1 MNEKEKHLV
10 IFQPSGS
17 RGEVEDG
24 MTILEAGRTLGVDIE
39 TPCGG
44 RLTCSKCRVKIEE
57 GFFERFGIESSM
69 DHLNPVLDRER
80 SFFRSKGLTEPNL
93 RQSCVAEIHGPVV
106 VFVPEESRA
115 VKQLVRKSAREVNI
129 EIKPALQRY
138 FVEMIPATLHDPL
151 GDWERLK
158 VALNDEH
165 GLTDLTIDYITLFG
179 LQKTVRAGDWKV
191 TAFVW
196 NDGSEDARGEV
207 IRVLPGFAEVLIGLA
222 VDVGTTTV
230 AGFLCDLDS
239 GRVLASHSMMNPQ
252 TPYGDDVMA
261 RITYSMTNENGLA
274 KLHTAILDGLNS
286 IVENVCETSGFEQED
301 ILEVVLVGNTCMD
314 HIFLNIEPRFVG
326 LSPFT
331 PAIHHSLDIKA
342 RDFGLHINPSANV
355 HVLPNEAGFVG
366 ADNVACIIA
375 EEPYKQDEMML
386 VIDIGTNGE
395 MVLGNRHKLIS
406 TSVPTGP
413 AFEGA
418 QITNGMRAAIGAIE
432 NVAIDPITWDV
443 KFKVIGQEEWSD
455 KLPPEVIQ
463 ARGLC
468 GSAMIDLGWEMYRS
482 GAIDASGRFSKETH
496 SPRLREGPNGLEFVI
511 AWAEQTSIGR
521 DISFYLDDVR
531 ELQLAKAAMYSAAK
545 IMMRRMSVDQI
556 DKIVL
561 AGAFGSYINKV
572 KAMAMGLIPDCQ
584 LDNVY
589 AVGNA
594 AGDGAR
600 MALLNT
606 DKRAEANQ
614 MARQVDYI
622 ELTVEHDFEKQFA
635 TAMHFPHMKDTF
647 PHLQKM
653 FDKAERDRFLR
664 LLRNLPAFEGLP
676 NSALRPLA
684 AAADE
689 VRFRKNKTIFDAGS
703 QASMFHIVKEGGVR
717 LTSKRDGQVMTT
729 YDAGPGEVFNG
740 REVLEGLPNSATA
753 TALELNTRVLLIPGE
768 LVRAM
773 VQKAPEIRVRLTDG
787 NHGKGE

>member
-1 MNEKEKHLV
+1 MTEKEKHLV

-17 RGEVEDG
+17 RGKVEDG

-44 RLTCSKCRVKIEE
+44 RLTCSKCRVQIEE

-69 DHLNPVLDRER
+69 DHLNPVLEREQ
-80 SFFRSKGLTEPNL
+80 SFFRSKGLTDPNL
-93 RQSCVAEIHGPVV
+93 RQSCVAEIHGPIVV
-106 VFVPEESRA
+106 YVPEESRA

-138 FVEMIPATLHDPL
+138 FVEMSPATLHDPL

-158 VALNDEH
+158 VALETEH
-165 GLTDLTIDYITLFG
+165 GLTDLTIDYLTLSG
-179 LQKTVRAGDWKV
+179 LQKTVRDGEWKV
-191 TAFVW
+191 SVFVW
-196 NDGSEDARGEV
+196 NGSSEDAGGEV
-207 IRVLPGFAEVLIGLA
+207 IRVLPGFAEILIGLA

-230 AGFLCDLDS
+230 AGFLCDLES

-261 RITYSMTNENGLA
+261 RITYAMTNDDGLA
-274 KLHTAILDGLNS
+274 RMHTAILDGLNT
-286 IVENVCETSGFEQED
+286 IVEQVCEASGFEKED

-326 LSPFT
+326 VSPFS

-342 RDFGLHINPSANV
+342 RDFGLQINPSANI

-366 ADNVACIIA
+366 ADNVAVIIA

-418 QITNGMRAAIGAIE
+418 QISNGMRAAVGAIE
-432 NVAIDPITWDV
+432 NVVIDPITWDV
-443 KFKVIGQEEWSD
+443 KFRVIGQEEWSD
-455 KLPPEVIQ
+455 KLALDAIQ

-468 GSAMIDLGWEMYRS
+468 GSAMIDLGWELYRS
-482 GAIDASGRFSKETH
+482 GVIDATGRFSRESH
-496 SPRLREGPNGLEFVI
+496 SPRLREGANGIEFVI
-511 AWAEQTSIGR
+511 AWSEQTSIGR
-521 DISFYLDDVR
+521 DITFNLDDVR
-531 ELQLAKAAMYSAAK
+531 ALQLAKAAMYSAAK
-545 IMMRRMSVDQI
+545 IMMRRMSVSKV

-622 ELTVEHDFEKQFA
+622 ELTVEPDFEKQFA

-653 FDKAERDRFLR
+653 IDKAERDRFLR
-664 LLRNLPAFEGLP
+664 LLRNLPAFDGLP
-676 NSALRPLA
+676 NAALRPLA
-684 AAADE
+684 AGVDE
-689 VRFRKNKTIFDAGS
+689 VRFRKNKTIFEEGS
-703 QASMFHIVKEGGVR
+703 QSSMFHIVKEGGVR
-717 LTSKRDGQVMTT
+717 LTSNLDGQIMNT
-729 YDAGPGEVFNG
+729 YDVGPGDIFNG

-753 TALELNTRVLLIPGE
+753 TATELNTRVLLIPGD

-773 VQKAPEIRVRLTDG
+773 VEKAPEIGVRLIDG
-787 NHGKGE
+787 NQGKGD